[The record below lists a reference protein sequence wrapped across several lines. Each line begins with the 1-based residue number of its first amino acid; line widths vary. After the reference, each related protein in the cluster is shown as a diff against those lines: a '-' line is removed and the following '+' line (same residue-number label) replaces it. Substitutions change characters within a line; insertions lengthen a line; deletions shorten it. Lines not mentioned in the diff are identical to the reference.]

1 MRPFLIVLTLC
12 PAAALADVPRVVT
25 DIAPVHSLAAMAMQG
40 LGEPALLVPSGA
52 SPHGFALRPS
62 DARALEAAGLVILN
76 GGGLAPAAER
86 AAAELAPG
94 ATRIDLMAL
103 EPTHRLPAREGAA
116 LEAHDHDGDREGRGG
131 DDHDVEHHEAHG
143 DEDHGDEDHRRGAH
157 DDHAGDDFDPHGW
170 LDPANAK
177 VWLVTIAAALAEVDP
192 GNADRYAANAEAGAE
207 QIDAAAQAAR
217 EVLSPVAA
225 APFLVAHDSLAYFE
239 DAFGL
244 TAAGAV
250 AGLDAAAPGPRRVE
264 AARAALEGSGAAC
277 VFTEV
282 GEPSPLAE
290 RVAEGTA
297 ARLVEIDPL
306 GARLDP
312 GPGLYPA
319 LLERLAA
326 DMAACLGG

>member
-1 MRPFLIVLTLC
+1 MRQIALASVLL
-12 PAAALADVPRVVT
+12 PIAALAEVPQVVT
-25 DIAPVHSLAAMAMQG
+25 DIAPVHSLAAMAMEG

-62 DARALEAAGLVILN
+62 DARALEAAELVVLN
-76 GGGLAPAAER
+76 GDGLLPAAER
-86 AAAELAPG
+86 AAADLAPD
-94 ATRIDLMAL
+94 AVRVELMAL
-103 EPTHRLPAREGAA
+103 EGTHRLPAREGAA
-116 LEAHDHDGDREGRGG
+116 LERHDHDGDHEG
-131 DDHDVEHHEAHG
+131 DEDH
-143 DEDHGDEDHRRGAH
+143 EDHGDEHHGDDKHARGDH
-157 DDHAGDDFDPHGW
+157 DDPAGGDLDPHGW
-170 LDPANAK
+170 LDPANGKA
-177 VWLVTIAAALAEVDP
+177 WLAAIAAALAEADP
-192 GNADRYAANAEAGAE
+192 GNADRYAANAATGAAR
-207 QIDAAAQAAR
+207 IDDAAEAAR
-217 EVLSPVAA
+217 EALAPVAG

-250 AGLDAAAPGPRRVE
+250 AGLDAEAPGPRRVE
-264 AARAALEGSGAAC
+264 AARAVLRESGAAC
-277 VFTEV
+277 VFTET
-282 GEPSPLAE
+282 GDPSPLAE

>member
-1 MRPFLIVLTLC
+1 MRLLVLAALL
-12 PAAALADVPRVVT
+12 PAAALAEVPQVVT
-25 DIAPVHSLAAMAMQG
+25 DIAPVHSLAAMAMEG

-62 DARALEAAGLVILN
+62 DARALEAAGLVVLN

-86 AAAELAPG
+86 AAADLAPG
-94 ATRIDLMAL
+94 AVRIDLMAL
-103 EPTHRLPAREGAA
+103 ERTHRLTAREGAA
-116 LEAHDHDGDREGRGG
+116 LEAHDHDGDHEGHGG
-131 DDHDVEHHEAHG
+131 DDHEAHG
-143 DEDHGDEDHRRGAH
+143 DEDHGDEHGHGDHDG
-157 DDHAGDDFDPHGW
+157 HAGDDFDPHGW

-177 VWLVTIAAALAEVDP
+177 AWLAAMAAALAEADP
-192 GNADRYAANAEAGAE
+192 GNADRYAANAAAGA
-207 QIDAAAQAAR
+207 QRIDAAAGAAR
-217 EVLSPVAA
+217 EALAPVAD
-225 APFLVAHDSLAYFE
+225 APFLVAHDSLAYLE

-250 AGLDAAAPGPRRVE
+250 AGLDAEAPGPRRVE
-264 AARAALEGSGAAC
+264 AARAVLKGSGAAC
-277 VFTEV
+277 VFTET